1 MENSI
6 IILFYSK
13 YSSNSLELIR
23 QMETFLTFKKICVDN
38 KDIRHTILNESEKY
52 NIQEVPCIF
61 VFFVNGT
68 IHKYEGIKATE
79 WVREIQHS
87 FQNPHVQFKPSFQ
100 ELQSVE
106 DISASVSVPENII
119 TKETQEAIDTEANR
133 TDPYLDMKRKFDTV
147 PLNDHSQTTSTSTTT
162 SSTIGIDSSSPES
175 FQMTDMTRMDSIEQY
190 RMKMVDKNKKTTNEN
205 NSILNIAQSLQAQRE
220 REDESMNP
228 SAISKMT
235 LLSSS

>member
-1 MENSI
+1 MENSV

-13 YSSNSLELIR
+13 YSSDSLELIR
-23 QMETFLTFKKICVDN
+23 QMEFLTFKKICVDN

-68 IHKYEGIKATE
+68 IHKYEGTKAME
-79 WVREIQHS
+79 WVREIRHS
-87 FQNPHVQFKPSFQ
+87 FQNPHVQFKSSFQ

-106 DISASVSVPENII
+106 DISASLYVSENRIP
-119 TKETQEAIDTEANR
+119 KETNEAAHAPQALDAGTISA
-133 TDPYLDMKRKFDTV
+133 DPYLDMKRKFDTV
-147 PLNDHSQTTSTSTTT
+147 PLNDNSPTMTTMTTT
-162 SSTIGIDSSSPES
+162 DTPES
-175 FQMTDMTRMDSIEQY
+175 FQMTDMTRMDSVEQY
-190 RMKMVDKNKKTTNEN
+190 RMKMVDKNKKTNEN

-228 SAISKMT
+228 SAVSKMT
-235 LLSSS
+235 LLSS